1 MKILEDIERGYRKL
15 FDSTGKLEFFVLAQN
30 IKKLNDDIMQ
40 IDLSVAPDV
49 EPELSI

>member
-15 FDSTGKLEFFVLAQN
+15 FDATGKLEFFVLAQN
-30 IKKLNDDIMQ
+30 VKKLNEDIMN
-40 IDLSVAPDV
+40 IDLEVKETA